1 MKKFLYAFLL
11 MVLLGGAFLAG
22 SWYRQQDGSKVAP
35 STAKPASVNSVES
48 PHTDTD
54 TGTSDRQPGMVQ
66 VSAAKQQLI
75 GVRTDE
81 VRRAP
86 ASHLLRVPG
95 RVAVD
100 DGRLYRLVAAVDG
113 WILDLGQNPAGT
125 FVKKDEI
132 LASYYTQ
139 NLQATQLALLS
150 SISATT
156 PWKRGEV
163 GTGSARSPV
172 SLNLQVAID
181 SLRGL
186 GMSDQQIQ
194 EFQKTQQYASQIH
207 VYSPIAGFVLARNIS
222 PEQRF
227 DKGAE
232 LYRIADLSHIWIF
245 ADIYGNEGRYVRP
258 GMKMTVS
265 MPDQGKVFQ
274 AKVSNVLPQF
284 DPATR
289 TMKLRLEAEN
299 PDYLMR
305 PDMFVEVEL
314 PITLPPAITVPSD
327 AVLDSGLKKTVF
339 VDKGDGLFEPRE
351 VETGW
356 RLGNRV
362 EITKGLVPGEKIAMS
377 GTFLIDSE
385 SRMELA
391 AQGMVGS
398 LAKDPVCG
406 ADVSVSKAE
415 KAGRKSRYKDVTY
428 YFSSDECKQKFDKN
442 PQQYTK
448 R

>member
-113 WILDLGQNPAGT
+113 WILELGQNPAGT

-163 GTGSARSPV
+163 GVGSPRSPV

-194 EFQKTQQYASQIH
+194 EFQKTQQYMSQIH
-207 VYSPIAGFVLARNIS
+207 VYSPISGFVLARNIS

-442 PQQYTK
+442 PVQYIK
-448 R
+448 